1 MTRPF
6 TLQSTPRLRFGCGLT
21 AELPAECRRLGATRV
36 LVVTDPGLI
45 AAGIAARAQTLLED
59 AGIAV
64 ATFAEVE
71 ADPSLA
77 TARACAE
84 AARAHGADLLVGL
97 GGGSPMDTAKVAAVL
112 VTNEVPLE
120 AMVGIDLVPRPGV
133 PLVLVP
139 TTAGTG
145 SEATPIAIL
154 SDHAERL
161 KKGVV
166 SPHLFPRT
174 AIVDPELGLG
184 VPPAVTA
191 ASGIDAMLH
200 AVEAYTSTNAN
211 PVSDVLGL
219 RAIRLIRG
227 ALERAFGDGSDLAA
241 RTAMAEGAMLAGM
254 AFANAGV
261 TAVHAFAY
269 PIGAEF
275 HIPHGVANSLMMGV
289 VLRFNADGAP
299 ARFAELAG
307 ALGVP
312 DRGDVRAT
320 ASAVI
325 DALVALARAV
335 RIPEHLAGF
344 GVTDADLPRLA
355 AGVMKVT
362 RLLANNPRPLTEA
375 DALRLYR
382 AVL

>member
-6 TLQSTPRLRFGCGLT
+6 TLQSTPRLRFGCGLV
-21 AELPAECRRLGATRV
+21 AELAAECRRLGAARV
-36 LVVTDPGLI
+36 LLVTDPGLI
-45 AAGIAARAQTLLED
+45 AAGLAARVQALLAAAD
-59 AGIAV
+59 LAV

-71 ADPSLA
+71 ADPSLQ
-77 TARACAE
+77 TAQACAE

-112 VTNEVPLE
+112 LTNETPLDS
-120 AMVGIDLVPRPGV
+120 MFGIDLVPRPGV
-133 PLVLVP
+133 PVLLVP

-154 SDHAERL
+154 SDHDEQL

-166 SPHLFPRT
+166 SPHLFPRA

-200 AVEAYTSTNAN
+200 AVEAYTSKNAN

-219 RAIRLIRG
+219 RAIRLIHG
-227 ALERAFGDGSDLAA
+227 ALERAFKDGRDLAA

-275 HIPHGVANSLMMGV
+275 QIPHGVANSLMMGV

-299 ARFAELAG
+299 GRFAELAD

-312 DRGDVRAT
+312 DHGDAAAT
-320 ASAVI
+320 AHAVI

-335 RIPEHLAGF
+335 RIPEHLADF
-344 GVTDADLPRLA
+344 GVTEADLPRLA

-382 AVL
+382 AAL

>member
-6 TLQSTPRLRFGCGLT
+6 TLQSTPRLRFGAGLV

-36 LVVTDPGLI
+36 LLVTDPGLV
-45 AAGIAARAQTLLED
+45 AAGLAARAQTLIEGADL
-59 AGIAV
+59 AV
-64 ATFAEVE
+64 ATFAHVE

-77 TARACAE
+77 TALACAE
-84 AARAHGADLLVGL
+84 AARAHRADLVVGL

-112 VTNEVPLE
+112 VTNETPLE
-120 AMVGIDLVPRPGV
+120 AMVGIDLVPRPGL

-154 SDHAERL
+154 SDQAEKL

-166 SPHLFPRT
+166 SPYLFPRT

-184 VPPAVTA
+184 VPPSVTA

-219 RAIRLIRG
+219 RAIRLIHG
-227 ALERAFGDGSDLAA
+227 SLERAWSDGRDLAA
-241 RTAMAEGAMLAGM
+241 RSAMAEGALLAGM

-299 ARFAELAG
+299 ARFAELAD

-312 DRGDVRAT
+312 DRGDASAT
-320 ASAVI
+320 AHAVI

-335 RIPEHLAGF
+335 RIPEHLGGF
-344 GVTDADLPRLA
+344 GVTEADLPRLA

-362 RLLANNPRPLTEA
+362 RLLANNPRPLSEA